1 MLFSPAKSSSEVLEK
16 LKSLQLKITQDEQA
30 SNLRARSSRAAA
42 IKSQSNPIVE
52 DALDDSDEDS
62 HFKLPTSDNSSSSPD
77 SSGLEEDESNPK
89 LSQKVTS
96 MYFLKKLYF
105 S

>member
-1 MLFSPAKSSSEVLEK
+1 MQILFSPAKSSSEVLEK
-16 LKSLQLKITQDEQA
+16 LKSLKMKITQDEQA

-42 IKSQSNPIVE
+42 IKSRSIPIVE

-62 HFKLPTSDNSSSSPD
+62 HFKLPTADNSSSSSD
-77 SSGLEEDESNPK
+77 NSGSEEDESNPK
-89 LSQKVTS
+89 LSQKVKS
-96 MYFLKKLYF
+96 MY